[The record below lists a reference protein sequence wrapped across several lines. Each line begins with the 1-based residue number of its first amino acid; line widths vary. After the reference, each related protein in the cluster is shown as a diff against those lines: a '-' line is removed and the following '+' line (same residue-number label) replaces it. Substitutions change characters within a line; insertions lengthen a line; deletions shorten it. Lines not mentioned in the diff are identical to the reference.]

1 MKDWS
6 RVGLERSDEARCW
19 GERERREKRG
29 GREAAKKVV
38 MRESIEERRCD
49 SRRDTRDTMPT
60 VEEDTDQWLNVAA
73 GAAGRYSAR
82 GLA

>member
-1 MKDWS
+1 
-6 RVGLERSDEARCW
+6 
-19 GERERREKRG
+19 
-29 GREAAKKVV
+29 